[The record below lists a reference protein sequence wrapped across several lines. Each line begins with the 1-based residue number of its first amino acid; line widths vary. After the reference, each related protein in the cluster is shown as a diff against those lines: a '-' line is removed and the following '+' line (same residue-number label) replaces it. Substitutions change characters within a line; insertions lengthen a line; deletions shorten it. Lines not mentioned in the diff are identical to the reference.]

1 MIFEFTDMNRRNA
14 TTEIEQYGNL
24 IIATE
29 LATNEGASVTNSAEY
44 IATQYAGRHN
54 IPLDK
59 IIFVERYDSR
69 SYENGR
75 KPLKGEFPTHD
86 LVTFSIGERNGRT
99 HLTTTQWKR
108 ITEEELNALI
118 ERESA

>member
-1 MIFEFTDMNRRNA
+1 MIFEYTDMNHRAA
-14 TTEIEQYGNL
+14 TTDIEQYGNL

-44 IATQYAGRHN
+44 IATQYAGQHN

-59 IIFVERYDSR
+59 IIFIERYDHR
-69 SYENGR
+69 SYEDGR
-75 KPLKGEFPTHD
+75 KPLKGEFPTND
-86 LVTFSIGERNGRT
+86 LVTFSMGERNGRL
-99 HLTTTQWKR
+99 HLTTPEWKR
-108 ITEEELNALI
+108 ITENELNALI